1 MGSIKHC
8 ILSIL
13 IALVSSANGQQL
25 QALFSSNV
33 FSAPNKGP
41 YVETYLLINGESA
54 KFVKIDETSF
64 QAKIEV
70 TYTVTDGDK
79 IISFDKVAILSPKIS
94 DSSMIKPNFLDQQR
108 FAVPN
113 GDYKLSLKL
122 DDSNAEDKPVISES
136 ELTVG
141 FEENK
146 IQFSEIELVDNFSK
160 SDENSVLSKSGY
172 NVVPYLS
179 TFYPDNKKKL
189 KFYTEIYNSDS
200 LLEDDLF
207 LVKYYIAKHEN
218 TQTLNSFV
226 GYMRQ
231 KTAPVNVVLREFNIE
246 NLKSGNYDLIIEA
259 RDKSNNLIAHKS
271 LVFQRSNVEA
281 DNAEIDLNGIST
293 ASTFVDEINSIDT
306 ISEFVASLRPIADD
320 SEQRFIDNY
329 TQQKRDTSLEVMK
342 KYFYAFWVKR
352 SELEPEKKW
361 EEYWQNVIAV
371 DEVFG
376 TRIRKGY
383 NTDRG
388 RIYLKYGKPN
398 SRMEVPNEPN
408 SYPYEVWHYFQINNQ
423 TNGRFVFWS
432 NDNVTNDYELLH
444 STIFTEANNP
454 RWEMM
459 LQQRNTSMHDL
470 DQLDPGYTRGGR
482 AREYWDN
489 PR

>member
-1 MGSIKHC
+1 MKKTIFFV
-8 ILSIL
+8 LSIL
-13 IALVSSANGQQL
+13 
-25 QALFSSNV
+25 
-33 FSAPNKGP
+33 
-41 YVETYLLINGESA
+41 
-54 KFVKIDETSF
+54 
-64 QAKIEV
+64 
-70 TYTVTDGDK
+70 
-79 IISFDKVAILSPKIS
+79 
-94 DSSMIKPNFLDQQR
+94 
-108 FAVPN
+108 
-113 GDYKLSLKL
+113 
-122 DDSNAEDKPVISES
+122 
-136 ELTVG
+136 
-141 FEENK
+141 
-146 IQFSEIELVDNFSK
+146 
-160 SDENSVLSKSGY
+160 
-172 NVVPYLS
+172 
-179 TFYPDNKKKL
+179 
-189 KFYTEIYNSDS
+189 
-200 LLEDDLF
+200 
-207 LVKYYIAKHEN
+207 
-218 TQTLNSFV
+218 FV
-226 GYMRQ
+226 GTSVFAQKNQSITKEGHINQNKFRQ
-231 KTAPVNVVLREFNIE
+231 
-246 NLKSGNYDLIIEA
+246 LKQELPTPNSQ
-259 RDKSNNLIAHKS
+259 H
-271 LVFQRSNVEA
+271 
-281 DNAEIDLNGIST
+281 T
-293 ASTFVDEINSIDT
+293 ASG
-306 ISEFVASLRPIADD
+306 APGK
-320 SEQRFIDNY
+320 NY